1 MTLSLPE
8 AQFRFLD
15 LRLLAAKTRLEHFH
29 LRPRTIGLGNIN
41 CSRVG

>member
-1 MTLSLPE
+1 MTLRLTE
-8 AQFRFLD
+8 TQFRFLY

-29 LRPRTIGLGNIN
+29 LRPRTIDLGNIN